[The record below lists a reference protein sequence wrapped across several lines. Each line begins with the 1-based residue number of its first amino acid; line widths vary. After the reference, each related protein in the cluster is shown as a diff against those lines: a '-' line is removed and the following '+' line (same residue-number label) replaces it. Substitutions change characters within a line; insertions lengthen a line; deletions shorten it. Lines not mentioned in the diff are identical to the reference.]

1 MEFVP
6 SRTGQ
11 SGGRMGFGPDRL
23 SVSKGPPVTGSL
35 NAGDGVFHGVA
46 VVRAVVGTGEIV
58 RGGPRFRYGEVTRW
72 TMRMGF

>member
-1 MEFVP
+1 M
-6 SRTGQ
+6 
-11 SGGRMGFGPDRL
+11 
-23 SVSKGPPVTGSL
+23 TGSL